1 MFKIRDFDLD
11 VKASAD
17 GKFTGYGSVFGVVD
31 SYKEVVAPGA
41 FAASLAERAT
51 KGRPLP
57 ILWQHRADMPIGV
70 YDEVV
75 EDSKGLRVAGRLLI
89 DGVALAREALAL
101 LTAKAVSGLSIGYWT
116 RESNYDEK
124 TGVRTL
130 TKLDLEEVS
139 LVTFPANDAA
149 RVDAV
154 KLKMARGSLP
164 SLPEFEAF
172 LRDAG
177 MPRSKAAAIASRGL
191 RDLLSDSAGPANTS
205 ARDLAEALKGLSL
218 PKL

>member
-1 MFKIRDFDLD
+1 MFKIRDFSLE

-17 GKFTGYGSVFGVVD
+17 GRFEGYGSVFGVVD
-31 SYKEVVAPGA
+31 SYNEVVAPGA
-41 FAASLAERAT
+41 FSASLSARAA
-51 KGRPLP
+51 KGNPLP

-70 YDEVV
+70 YDSVA
-75 EDSKGLRVAGRLLI
+75 EDSKGLRVTGRLLVN
-89 DGVALAREALAL
+89 DVALAKEAHAL
-101 LTAKAVSGLSIGYWT
+101 LNAKAVSGLSIGYWT
-116 RESNYDEK
+116 RNSSYDER

-130 TKLDLEEVS
+130 TQLDLEEVS

-154 KLKMARGSLP
+154 KMKMARGSLP

-177 MPRSKAAAIASRGL
+177 MPKSKAAAIANRGL
-191 RDLLSDSAGPANTS
+191 ASLLGEPAELATS
-205 ARDLAEALKGLSL
+205 SELVSALKGLKL
-218 PKL
+218 PTL